1 MTQSQ
6 YSRPRGTGPCF
17 YLVCMDL
24 QSGKWKSRNESVKRM
39 QTERDP
45 EKGLFQ
51 SADIGL
57 QYKWDRYRQQ
67 ENDTDP
73 GNVYV
78 SNTKELLDARN
89 ISL

>member
-1 MTQSQ
+1 M
-6 YSRPRGTGPCF
+6 
-17 YLVCMDL
+17 
-24 QSGKWKSRNESVKRM
+24 KRM